1 MKHKLS
7 ALLVPLEEGGFMAR
21 CERIRATATGNTPE
35 DALQNLQEAIFEMVK
50 EYGEE
55 EIFQVTVPGT
65 DLRLI
70 EVAV

>member
-1 MKHKLS
+1 MKYKLS
-7 ALLVPLEEGGFMAR
+7 ALLVPLGDGGFMAR
-21 CERIRATATGNTPE
+21 CERIRATATGNLPE
-35 DALQNLQEAIFEMVK
+35 EALQNLQEAISDMVK

-55 EIFQVTVPGT
+55 EIFQEMGPGT

>member
-7 ALLVPLEEGGFMAR
+7 ALIIPLEEGGFMAR
-21 CERIRATATGNTPE
+21 CERIRATATGNSPE
-35 DALQNLQEAIFEMVK
+35 DALQNLQEAIFELVN

-55 EIFQVTVPGT
+55 EIFQVMAPGT